1 MPAHAGKFPGTN
13 YSPVEDKFKSG
24 RLRSSIVS
32 GNEEWDLS
40 TGWHPVRQK
49 GWKSKVR
56 KSQKGKVTLD
66 GWDGRQYD
74 IYIYDGFDDFF
85 GYHAKGES
93 HPDYDGM
100 MAFAEQA
107 FDQERPDH
115 EEVVTEQGCGH
126 ISELAYASKSQILK
140 VTFWNGSRCLYFRL
154 PTVVAG
160 QLLYLAKTGTTMTS
174 WVDGKQRHALGI
186 YFWDLVRIRGQQH
199 GSRYQFEYENKA
211 SGKLSRGG
219 GRHKVELTREMAE
232 VILASNKTK
241 FNQLFSNISS
251 SADVKLLV
259 DLDEEEFAK
268 YAEELEKQRKGASG
282 GGYYQA
288 TDYERDSETGKVKY
302 EGIAGQLVTGGKQSD
317 VDRYTQNNL
326 DLIEAEFARA
336 RRTKVYE
343 RAYNNAIAEGKTELR
358 ADIEALKQ
366 CASDDAMIISKDVL
380 STLNLKNGQLKG
392 TASERDRQRAARAA
406 NGAGAIRSWY
416 KENYPARYAAGRTG
430 RTWTIEQLEDFANPS
445 IPNNISLAHAKAYK
459 RLIQDK
465 NWDGALDFLK
475 NHKVK
480 QVYKD
485 PATGQVTD
493 YGMAAYASPF
503 DEIEY

>member
-1 MPAHAGKFPGTN
+1 MPAHAGKFPGTS
-13 YSPVEDKFKSG
+13 YSPVEDKYKSG
-24 RLRSSIVS
+24 RLRSSIVT

-49 GWKSKVR
+49 GWKSKVS
-56 KSQKGKVTLD
+56 KKMKGKGTFQ
-66 GWDGRQYD
+66 GWDGQDYD
-74 IYIYDGFDDFF
+74 IYVYAGFDDFF
-85 GYHAKGES
+85 GYHAKGED

-100 MAFAEQA
+100 MAFAEHA

-115 EEVVTEQGCGH
+115 EEVVTEKGCGH
-126 ISELAYASKSQILK
+126 ISELSYATKSQVLK
-140 VTFWNGSRCLYFRL
+140 VTFWNGSRCLYFRV
-154 PTVVAG
+154 PTIVAG
-160 QLLYLAKTGTTMTS
+160 QLLYLARTGETMQNIK
-174 WVDGKQRHALGI
+174 GEQRHALGI

-199 GSRYQFEYENKA
+199 GSKYQFEYESRA
-211 SGKLSRGG
+211 RGKLSRGG
-219 GRHKVELTREMAE
+219 SRHKVELTREMAE
-232 VILASNKTK
+232 VILASNKAK

-251 SADVKLLV
+251 STGTKLLV

-268 YAEELEKQRKGASG
+268 YAEELEKQREGASG
-282 GGYYQA
+282 GGYYQV
-288 TDYERDSETGKVKY
+288 TDYERDPETGKIKY
-302 EGIAGQLVTGGKQSD
+302 ESIAGQLVPSSGQSD

-326 DLIEAEFARA
+326 DVIEAEFARA
-336 RRTKVYE
+336 RKTKVYE
-343 RAYNNAIAEGKTELR
+343 RAYNNARAEGKSELR

-366 CASDDAMIISKDVL
+366 CASDDVMIISKDVL

-392 TASERDRQRAARAA
+392 TVSERDRQRAARAA

-416 KENYPARYAAGRTG
+416 KENYPARYAASRIG

-445 IPNNISLAHAKAYK
+445 IPNNINLAHAKAYK
-459 RLIQDK
+459 RLVQDK

-480 QVYKD
+480 RVYKD
-485 PATGQVTD
+485 PATGKVTD